1 MAQLVNLPAY
11 AGDIGGSGSIPRSGR
26 SLEEGTVTHSNPFPW
41 LESPIDRGAWWAMV
55 HRVTKSWTQLRWLN
69 MHAYLIMINFKKSVL
84 WVWILVNSLL
94 NIFKYSSSFN
104 WYGWQPISLIYLNF
118 KHWSML
124 ILCVS
129 LGRLLDACIFICKL
143 ISKNTYR
150 EPGTYC
156 TKYLAY
162 KIRKY
167 SPFLQI
173 IYLISYRSSKKQNMT
188 NSNSIEKVNL
198 MQHMRE
204 KKSHSFWSGWR
215 LKR

>member
-1 MAQLVNLPAY
+1 
-11 AGDIGGSGSIPRSGR
+11 
-26 SLEEGTVTHSNPFPW
+26 
-41 LESPIDRGAWWAMV
+41 
-55 HRVTKSWTQLRWLN
+55 

-167 SPFLQI
+167 NPFLQI

-188 NSNSIEKVNL
+188 NSNSVEKVNL